1 MVRIGIA
8 GIGFMGVTHY
18 KAAQQIT
25 GGRVEAIFTRDPGKL
40 QGDWTNVRGNFGG
53 AGGVQDLSGVR
64 KHDELEKIINDP
76 EIDLLDICL
85 PSYMHREVTLAALK
99 AGKHVL
105 VEKPIALSV
114 EDADAMVAAAQQAG
128 RALMVGQVLRFFPEF
143 AYVKQVMDSGE
154 YGVLAGLHLKRV
166 ISRPNWSRDDW
177 FSDPSKTG
185 GPVVDLHIHDT
196 DFVHYLFGMPQQVFA
211 SGLVGPEGQVSYLV
225 TQYLYGDQKR
235 CITAASGA
243 VAMSGVMFEHG
254 YDAYFERATLRY
266 NSLPY
271 AATANEAPIPL
282 TVYTQDGQSH
292 VPELP
297 IKDAFVAELQ
307 AAVEGAA
314 TGTAPASLDGRSA
327 RDSLRLVLSEAES
340 ARGRRMVSLQ

>member
-18 KAAQQIT
+18 KAAQQIE
-25 GGRVEAIFTRDPGKL
+25 GGRVAAVFTRDPKKL
-40 QGDWTNVRGNFGG
+40 AGDWTNVRGNFGG
-53 AGGVQDLSGVR
+53 AGGMQDLSGIR
-64 KHDELEKIINDP
+64 KHSQLEQIINDP

-114 EDADAMVAAAQQAG
+114 ADADAMVQAAQQAG

-143 AYVKQVMDSGE
+143 AHIKQVMASGE
-154 YGVLAGLHLKRV
+154 YGDLRALHLKRV
-166 ISRPNWSRDDW
+166 ISKPDWSGDDW

-185 GPVVDLHIHDT
+185 GAVVDLHIHDA
-196 DFVHYLFGMPQQVFA
+196 DFVHYLFGMPRQVFA
-211 SGLVGPEGQVSYLV
+211 SGLVGKDGQVGYVV
-225 TQYLYGDQKR
+225 TQYLYEGQNR
-235 CITAASGA
+235 CVTAASGA

-254 YDAYFERATLRY
+254 FDAYFERATLRY

-271 AATANEAPIPL
+271 SEATGETPIPL
-282 TVYTQDGQSH
+282 TVYTEDGGKF
-292 VPELP
+292 VPELA
-297 IKDAFVAELQ
+297 IKDAFAAELQ
-307 AAVEGAA
+307 AAVEGAR
-314 TGTAPASLDGRSA
+314 TGKAPATLDGGSA
-327 RDSLRLVLSEAES
+327 RDSLKLVLTEAES
-340 ARGRRMVSLQ
+340 ARSRRVLDVG